1 LEVDNEMDP
10 YEVVRYPLMTEVTS
24 RILETENKLVFIVN
38 TSATKTD
45 IKKAVEQ
52 LYEVVVEKV
61 NVMITSKGQKKAFV
75 KLHPDYKAVD
85 VAIKLGIL

>member
-1 LEVDNEMDP
+1 MDP
-10 YEVVRYPLMTEVTS
+10 YEVIRYPLMTEVTS

-75 KLHPDYKAVD
+75 KLHPDHKAVD

>member
-1 LEVDNEMDP
+1 MDP
-10 YEVVRYPLMTEVTS
+10 YEVIRYPLMTEVTS

-38 TSATKTD
+38 TSATKKD
-45 IKKAVEQ
+45 IKRAVEQ
-52 LYEVVVEKV
+52 LYEVVVKKV
-61 NVMITSKGQKKAFV
+61 NVMITPKNQKKAFV